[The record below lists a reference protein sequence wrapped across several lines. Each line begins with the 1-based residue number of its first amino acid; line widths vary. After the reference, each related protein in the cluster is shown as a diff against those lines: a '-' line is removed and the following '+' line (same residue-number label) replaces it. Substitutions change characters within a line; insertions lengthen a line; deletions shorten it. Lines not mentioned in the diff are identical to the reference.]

1 MTDMVTHI
9 RARISAG
16 ALDKA
21 TRFFNAGLEDIF
33 NELLQNAR
41 RAGATRVEVIEEPE
55 HIIVRDDGVGMRNP
69 ETLLSFGKSGW
80 EGGTARL

>member
-9 RARISAG
+9 RARISAD

-33 NELLQNAR
+33 NELLKKAR
-41 RAGATRVEVIEEPE
+41 RAGATRVEIIEEPDQ
-55 HIIVRDDGVGMRNP
+55 IIVSDD
-69 ETLLSFGKSGW
+69 
-80 EGGTARL
+80 